1 MPTIAAISIYVHDLD
16 RAVDFYTKTLGFTV
30 RGRPVPFIAELDHD
44 GPALVLCQAEK
55 PSAQQYPDSGGITVG
70 LAVDNVVETAAA
82 LRKAGITVLHK
93 APEDF
98 PGGKYVAV
106 KDPSG
111 NVIELLQFDK

>member
-1 MPTIAAISIYVHDLD
+1 MPRIAAITIYVHDLD
-16 RAVDFYTKTLGFTV
+16 RAIDFYTKALGFKL

-44 GPALVLCQAEK
+44 EPALVLNQADA
-55 PSAQQYPDSGGITVG
+55 PSTQQYPNGAGTTVG
-70 LAVDNVVETAAA
+70 LAVDNVVEKAAA
-82 LRKAGITVLHK
+82 LRKAGVTVLHN